1 MPTATETPGSPAA
14 TRPSREQLEIE
25 DVLVY
30 PTGFKRGLVI
40 FSILLCVVFV
50 GLDMTIVA
58 VAVPSLSNQFKQ
70 LNDIGWY
77 SASYQ
82 LIASSFIFFFARLY
96 TVFPMKTIFLVSMF
110 LFELGSLLCTV
121 APTSA
126 TFILG
131 RAIAGLGSSGIQTGS
146 IVLLTSQLPVHKR
159 PFWTGLVGAG
169 SNIAMVIAPL
179 IGGVLI
185 DAFSWRACFGIN
197 LPIGAIASGF
207 IAYGF
212 QMPANPPH
220 EAGLPV
226 VEKCKRLDI
235 PGTLVFVPAIVCLLI
250 GLQWGGIKYGW
261 TNARIIVLLVLF
273 PVLIGVFAF
282 MQHRKK
288 EDATLPPRIMT
299 QRSILAGA
307 WFNACSNGILAVT
320 EYYMSIYFQGVR
332 GFSATKS
339 GAMGLPLFAGM
350 AVTALIAGAGTTWMG
365 YYYPFM
371 LISSVLTP
379 IACRLLTTI
388 EYNDTLVKIIL
399 LMAFLGAGVG
409 LGLQAPV
416 FAVQTVLPDKDIATG
431 VAITGFTGLLASAL
445 FVSVSA
451 VLFQSRLAIEVER
464 YAPGTDR
471 SIFDHGG
478 LVDVREQ
485 IGSARLGAVL
495 SGYDEAVIQTLYI
508 PVALASL
515 SILASVAME
524 RRSVKKT
531 Q

>member
-1 MPTATETPGSPAA
+1 MSIEAETSGSPTATTSG
-14 TRPSREQLEIE
+14 EQLEVE
-25 DVLVY
+25 DVIAY
-30 PTGFKRGLVI
+30 PTGFKRAIVI
-40 FSILLCVVFV
+40 ASILLCAIFV

-70 LNDIGWY
+70 LDDIGWY
-77 SASYQ
+77 LASYQ
-82 LIASSFIFFFARLY
+82 LITSSFIFFFARLY
-96 TVFPMKTIFLVSMF
+96 TVFPMKAIFLVSMF

-131 RAIAGLGSSGIQTGS
+131 RAVAGLGSSGIQTGS
-146 IVLLTSQLPVHKR
+146 IVLLTSLLPVNKR

-179 IGGVLI
+179 IGGILT

-197 LPIGAIASGF
+197 LPIGAVACVF

-212 QMPANPPH
+212 QMPAHPPH
-220 EAGLPV
+220 AAGLSV

-235 PGTLVFVPAIVCLLI
+235 SGTLAFVPAIACLLI
-250 GLQWGGIKYGW
+250 GLQWGGVKYGW
-261 TNARIIVLLVLF
+261 ANARIIVLLVLF
-273 PVLIGVFAF
+273 AVLVGVFAF
-282 MQHRKK
+282 LQYRKN

-299 QRSILAGA
+299 QRSVLAGA

-332 GFSATKS
+332 GFTPTKS

-350 AVTALIAGAGTTWMG
+350 AVTALMAGAGTTWMG

-371 LISSVLTP
+371 LISSVLMP
-379 IACRLLTTI
+379 IASGLLTTI
-388 EYNDTLVKIIL
+388 EYSDALAKIIIL
-399 LMAFLGAGVG
+399 LAFLGAGVG

-416 FAVQTVLPDKDIATG
+416 VAVQTVLAEKDIATG
-431 VAITGFTGLLASAL
+431 VAITGFSGGLASAL
-445 FVSVSA
+445 FVTISA
-451 VLFQSRLAIEVER
+451 VLFQSRLAIEVQR
-464 YAPGTDR
+464 HAPGTDP
-471 SIFDHGG
+471 SIFDQGG
-478 LVDVREQ
+478 LADVRDQ
-485 IGSARLGAVL
+485 IGPSRLGAVL

-515 SILASVAME
+515 SVLASVAME